1 MTSNNRIIYILFFL
15 KSNPTRYWKGRGM
28 SGAKKGWHRE
38 SCNGTAL
45 YLDCGV
51 VLVVQV
57 TYDKWHRTKYRHQV
71 STY

>member
-1 MTSNNRIIYILFFL
+1 
-15 KSNPTRYWKGRGM
+15 M